1 MMSGTAYNDYM
12 AVDLA
17 RFALKGLMVKTAL
30 DPKLVDYILM
40 GTVIQEPRTSNIAR
54 EAAMGAGLPISCPSS
69 TVTQACIS
77 ANQAITTGAEKILAG
92 EADIVIAGGA
102 ETASDVPIRYQR
114 SIRKRLMQVPK
125 TMKKGPLAVA
135 KLFGGLGLKDL
146 APEAPSIANFTTG
159 EVMVSVFTL
168 VCFLFC
174 FFVFVFRICYLLYVF
189 FHSFSQMFSHVFSS
203 FLLSSFPTIV
213 TGNQF

>member
-159 EVMVSVFTL
+159 EVMVSVFPL
-168 VCFLFC
+168 VCFRFW
-174 FFVFVFRICYLLYVF
+174 FWF
-189 FHSFSQMFSHVFSS
+189 
-203 FLLSSFPTIV
+203 
-213 TGNQF
+213 